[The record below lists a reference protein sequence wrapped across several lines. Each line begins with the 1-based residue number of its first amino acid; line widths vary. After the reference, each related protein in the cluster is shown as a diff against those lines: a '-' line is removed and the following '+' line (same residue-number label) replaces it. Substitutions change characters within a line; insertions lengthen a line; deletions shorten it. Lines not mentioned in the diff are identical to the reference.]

1 MNEKKPAIRLI
12 DLSPVLLVVIS
23 TLVGVALGRT
33 WGSFA
38 VKAAACLCMAGA
50 FALRHMKDKKLGL
63 IAEIALV
70 ALYAAVGLFFRCTSH
85 WSWLV
90 YAVGTVVIDVLIGK
104 VFRGV
109 DALRRENE
117 FERAQVKRSSTVDE
131 STQLRNVRAYL
142 NDAMIFIR
150 FTRRYQL
157 HLGLIL
163 WRLDNTAVLRG
174 VLGKEEFD
182 LLIRQIAEK
191 LRVSLRFEDMIF
203 AFEDKHSRLTIG
215 TLHVANNPDVCAIVE
230 KRMRALLD
238 AFDMP
243 QNLPLTISTRSA
255 VIEQTDADSPFA
267 LLERARAGFGD

>member
-1 MNEKKPAIRLI
+1 MSEKKPAFQWML
-12 DLSPVLLVVIS
+12 LSPVLLVVTS

-38 VKAAACLCMAGA
+38 VKAVACLLMACA
-50 FALRHMKDKKLGL
+50 FALRYIRDRKLGL
-63 IAEIALV
+63 FAEIALV
-70 ALYAAVGLFFRCTSH
+70 ALFAAVGLIFRCTSA
-85 WSWLV
+85 WSIAI
-90 YAVGTVVIDVLIGK
+90 YAVGTVVIDLLIGK
-104 VFRGV
+104 VFRAF
-109 DALRRENE
+109 DALQRETE
-117 FERAQVKRSSTVDE
+117 FGRAQLKQSSTVDE

-157 HLGLIL
+157 NLGLIL
-163 WRLDNTAVLRG
+163 WRLDNTSVLRG

-203 AFEDKHSRLTIG
+203 TFEDKQNRLTIG

-230 KRMRALLD
+230 KRMRAMLD

-243 QNLPLTISTRSA
+243 QNLPLTFSTRSA
-255 VIEQTDADSPFA
+255 LIDQIATDSPMA
-267 LLERARAGFGD
+267 LLERAREQFD